1 MEIKLKKENKTEE
14 VLLIIENL
22 NISFFIDKQIIKA
35 VRGTSF
41 AIKKNEIVGLVGE
54 SGAGKTV
61 CALSLLGLLPRMPF
75 CKISGRIFFKG
86 DNILDLSEREMQ
98 KIRGAGISM
107 IFQEPSSS
115 LNPLLTVGNQVAES
129 IKLHQRL
136 SKKETQQKVLEMLNL
151 VKIPDPLKRIKE
163 YPHEMSGGMKQRIM
177 IAMAL
182 SSNPSLLI
190 ADEPTTALDVTI
202 QKQVIYLIKE
212 LQKKLGTSVLF
223 ITHNLGVIAEIAD
236 KVLVMYGGKIVE
248 EAPVKEIFYNPA
260 HPYTISLLRA
270 IPRLD
275 FPKKTKLVTI
285 PGNMPNPTISFQGC
299 LFYPRCSF
307 ASDICKKQEPEM
319 VRIKDNHFIYCWN
332 RINEYMEI

>member
-14 VLLIIENL
+14 PLLSIENL
-22 NISFFIDKQIIKA
+22 NISFFINKQIIKA
-35 VRGTSF
+35 VRGIDLT
-41 AIKKNEIVGLVGE
+41 IKKNEITGLVGE

-61 CALSLLGLLPRMPF
+61 CALSLLGLLPSTPF
-75 CKISGRIFFKG
+75 CKVSGKIIFKG

-98 KIRGAGISM
+98 KIRGAEISM

-115 LNPLLTVGNQVAES
+115 LNPLLTVGNQIAEP
-129 IKLHQRL
+129 IRLHQRL
-136 SKKETQQKVLEMLNL
+136 SKKETRQKVLEMLNL

-202 QKQVIYLIKE
+202 QKQIIYLIKD
-212 LQKKLGTSVLF
+212 LQRKLESSVLF

-236 KVLVMYGGKIVE
+236 KVIVMYGGKIVE

-260 HPYTISLLRA
+260 HPYTFSLLRA

-275 FPKKTKLVTI
+275 FSKKTKLETI
-285 PGNMPNPTISFQGC
+285 PGNLTNPTTSIPGC

-307 ASDICKKQEPEM
+307 SSDICKKQEPEM
-319 VRIKDNHFIYCWN
+319 VRIRDNHFVYCWN